1 MLNENNR
8 VLRLFIIIIEL
19 RIIIEQLTLKKV
31 YDMIASVFK
40 NQYESSWK
48 VSEQNLENMF
58 RSCLKRIIS
67 WTLF

>member
-19 RIIIEQLTLKKV
+19 RIIIEQLTHKKV

-40 NQYESSWK
+40 NQYESS
-48 VSEQNLENMF
+48 
-58 RSCLKRIIS
+58 
-67 WTLF
+67 

>member
-31 YDMIASVFK
+31 YNMIASVFK
-40 NQYESSWK
+40 NQYESS
-48 VSEQNLENMF
+48 
-58 RSCLKRIIS
+58 
-67 WTLF
+67 

>member
-31 YDMIASVFK
+31 YDMIASVFE
-40 NQYESSWK
+40 NQYESS
-48 VSEQNLENMF
+48 
-58 RSCLKRIIS
+58 
-67 WTLF
+67 